1 MSNFSLSTE
10 DSGNGIFTLK
20 VGGYLDA
27 HTFEEFDNA
36 INALYDADNYKI
48 IVDMSGVD
56 YISSAGCGV
65 FIGALGTAMENGGCI
80 VPAAP
85 SENVMEV
92 FDLLGLGQVLS
103 IVDSVE
109 AAKKVINEA

>member
-1 MSNFSLSTE
+1 MSNFSLTTE
-10 DSGNGIFTLK
+10 DLGNGIFVLK
-20 VGGYLDA
+20 VAGYLDA

-36 INALYDADNYKI
+36 INDLYDADNYKV
-48 IVDMSGVD
+48 IVDMAGVD

-65 FIGALGTAMENGGCI
+65 FIGALGTAMENGGNI

-85 SENVMEV
+85 SENVREV

-103 IVDSVE
+103 IVDSVAE
-109 AAKKVINEA
+109 AVNVINEG

>member
-1 MSNFSLSTE
+1 MSNFSISTE
-10 DSGNGIFTLK
+10 DCGDGIHMIK
-20 VGGYLDA
+20 VAGYLDA

-36 INALYDADNYKI
+36 INDLFDADHYKVV
-48 IVDMSGVD
+48 VDMEGVD

-65 FIGALGTAMENGGCI
+65 FIGALGTAMENGGNI

-85 SENVMEV
+85 SENVREV

-103 IVDSVE
+103 IVDSRE
-109 AAKKVINEA
+109 TAIKVIAKG